1 MSNPVEYTP
10 EFKLGTDSVR
20 TGEGTSTELALAA
33 TVAIAVAEYFREPRE
48 NFFVAGHEH
57 EQLSKGSVSV
67 AWEGGFY
74 DWPHLWSQSD
84 EARAVGKELG
94 VWFEPINGCALA
106 IIPEEN

>member
-1 MSNPVEYTP
+1 MPNVPLPASTP
-10 EFKLGTDSVR
+10 RHGV
-20 TGEGTSTELALAA
+20 GTSLELALAA
-33 TVAIAVAEYFREPRE
+33 TVAIAVATYFREPRDS
-48 NFFVAGHEH
+48 FFVAGHEH

-106 IIPEEN
+106 VIREEN